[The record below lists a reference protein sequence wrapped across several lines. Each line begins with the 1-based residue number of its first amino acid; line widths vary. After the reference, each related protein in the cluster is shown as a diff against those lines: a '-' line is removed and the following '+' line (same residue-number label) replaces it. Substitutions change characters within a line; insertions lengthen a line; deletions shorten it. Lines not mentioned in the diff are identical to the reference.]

1 MDISDFNASG
11 QITIDAPPDVLYDF
25 IADMPAMGEISPVC
39 TGGEWRDEARGVG
52 ALFVGSNTIGERTW
66 QAQMRVLVADRPRE
80 FAWENMG
87 AVDWV
92 DARPLVRWGYR
103 FEPTPDGTVVEETW
117 RILEMYRRAHRHAR
131 GASSRPHR
139 VGQDSIERTLGSLKS
154 RFEG

>member
-1 MDISDFNASG
+1 
-11 QITIDAPPDVLYDF
+11 
-25 IADMPAMGEISPVC
+25 MPAMGEISPVR

-66 QAQMRVLVADRPRE
+66 QAQMRVLVANRPRE

-87 AVDWV
+87 AVDWF
-92 DARPLVRWGYR
+92 DARPLVRWGYH

-117 RILEMYRRAHRHAR
+117 RILEMYDALTAMPEEHQ
-131 GASSRPHR
+131 
-139 VGQDSIERTLGSLKS
+139 VGLIGWVQDSIEQTLGNLKA